1 VIRGQKVLLDQE
13 VAKIYSVQT
22 MRINEAVRN
31 NGDSGTKIGLPQKSA
46 KSAKIISAFL
56 AP

>member
-46 KSAKIISAFL
+46 KIISAFL